1 MKIYLLGLESR
12 PLFTKG
18 ERVKK
23 LAFVL
28 CGFFFLSIAQADEM
42 AGQNKFMIGASGSFG
57 FMDRSSEYFNNQGF
71 EIDQFDGDKSLS
83 GFGGS
88 ARLGYDVY
96 FKPTQAIRIYADY
109 IGASFN
115 KDEILG
121 RMNLNHI
128 GVNVDYYRYDFASG
142 FGVFTGAGAVYNMG
156 KTNLGNIDGIGVGF
170 NVGGAYVIN
179 DYVELELRMKF
190 ILAEYFNN
198 KAVNPVKLPNGA
210 GAGTI
215 TAQNLDLDAPMYL
228 MLGLG

>member
-1 MKIYLLGLESR
+1 M
-12 PLFTKG
+12 
-18 ERVKK
+18 KK

-190 ILAEYFNN
+190 ILAEYFRARLN
-198 KAVNPVKLPNGA
+198 VRF
-210 GAGTI
+210 
-215 TAQNLDLDAPMYL
+215 
-228 MLGLG
+228 

>member
-1 MKIYLLGLESR
+1 M
-12 PLFTKG
+12 
-18 ERVKK
+18 KK
-23 LAFVL
+23 LACIL
-28 CGFFFLSIAQADEM
+28 CGFFFLSVAQADEM

-57 FMDRSSEYFNNQGF
+57 FMERSSEYYNAQGM

-109 IGASFN
+109 IGAGFG

-128 GVNVDYYRYDFASG
+128 GVNVDYRYDFASG
-142 FGVFTGAGAVYNMG
+142 FGVFAGAGGVYSMG
-156 KTNLGNIDGIGVGF
+156 KTNL
-170 NVGGAYVIN
+170 GGAYVIN

-190 ILAEYFNN
+190 IVAEYFNN

-210 GAGTI
+210 VAGTI
-215 TAQNLDLDAPMYL
+215 TAQNLDLDAPMYV
-228 MLGLG
+228 MLGLNVRF

>member
-1 MKIYLLGLESR
+1 M
-12 PLFTKG
+12 
-18 ERVKK
+18 KK

-228 MLGLG
+228 MLGLNVRF

>member
-1 MKIYLLGLESR
+1 M
-12 PLFTKG
+12 
-18 ERVKK
+18 KK
-23 LAFVL
+23 LAFAL
-28 CGFFFLSIAQADEM
+28 CGFLFFGIAQADEQTYER
-42 AGQNKFMIGASGSFG
+42 GKNKFVIGASGSFG
-57 FMDRSSEYFNNQGF
+57 SMERSSEYFNTQGM

-88 ARLGYDVY
+88 ARVGYDVY

-109 IGASFN
+109 IGASFG

-128 GVNVDYYRYDFASG
+128 GVNVDYRYDFLSG
-142 FGVFTGAGAVYNMG
+142 FGVFAGAGAVYNMG
-156 KTNLGNIDGIGVGF
+156 KTNLGDIDGIGAGF

-179 DYVELELRMKF
+179 EYLELELRMKF

-215 TAQNLDLDAPMYL
+215 TAQNLDLDAPMYV
-228 MLGLG
+228 MLGLNVRF